1 MIWQTVTLL
10 LLIFFTEMHPRKHC
24 CCNQHTSNKELYP
37 DDTKQV
43 FGIDDINKLNLAKA
57 LDRGM
62 KLFPFLK
69 LSVYI

>member
-10 LLIFFTEMHPRKHC
+10 LLIFFTEMRPSKHC

-37 DDTKQV
+37 DDTKQI

-57 LDRGM
+57 
-62 KLFPFLK
+62 
-69 LSVYI
+69 